1 MNDSEASKITRRSA
15 WMNVITCTSL
25 IVLQT
30 VARVGLGLRPV
41 WSDPDRV
48 GRLLGIVMLILAVMM
63 FLMGCWQLFRSKTP

>member
-1 MNDSEASKITRRSA
+1 
-15 WMNVITCTSL
+15 MNVITGTSL

-30 VARVGLGLRPV
+30 VARVALGLRPV